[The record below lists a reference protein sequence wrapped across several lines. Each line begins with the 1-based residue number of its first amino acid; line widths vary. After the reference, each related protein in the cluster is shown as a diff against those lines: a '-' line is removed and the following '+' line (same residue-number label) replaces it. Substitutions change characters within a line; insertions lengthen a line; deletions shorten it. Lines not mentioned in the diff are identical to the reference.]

1 MRRRLFGMIW
11 TLLPP
16 LVASQAA
23 ADTLT
28 VQIAGVPS
36 DEGKVMVAVLAS
48 EAQFKDES
56 APAAATILPAR
67 TGTVTYTVHDLAPG
81 EYGVRAMH
89 DENDNGELDANFVGM
104 PTEPW
109 GFSNDAMGSFGPPG
123 WKDVKFTVDGD
134 TEITI
139 NLNQ

>member
-16 LVASQAA
+16 LLAGQAS

-36 DEGKVMVAVLAS
+36 DQGKVMVAVMAN
-48 EAQFKDES
+48 EAQFKDQS
-56 APAAATILPAR
+56 APVAASILPASP
-67 TGTVTYTVHDLAPG
+67 GTVTYTVHDLEPG
-81 EYGVRAMH
+81 EYGVRVMH
-89 DENDNGELDANFVGM
+89 DENENAKLDANFVGM
-104 PTEPW
+104 PREPW
-109 GFSNDAMGSFGPPG
+109 GFSNDAVGSFGPPG
-123 WKDVKFTVDGD
+123 WQDIKFTVDGD